1 MPEFKVTEKQANLI
15 LANYGDS
22 LAGTPLEG
30 LPGKAAAI
38 DLADGEARAVA
49 VLLGGLLAPDVEV
62 GAEHRRTLPDLR
74 RRLYALIEAVDGPEA
89 VEAAKTAASPA
100 EPATG
105 SDGGAVGSSEPTVDI
120 EGRRIRGEV
129 RFFAVSSDGWEGGGP
144 RGRGFATRGGAR
156 RAFEAYLRERADA

>member
-22 LAGTPLEG
+22 LTGTPLEG

-62 GAEHRRTLPDLR
+62 GAEHRQTLPDLR
-74 RRLYALIEAVDGPEA
+74 RRLCALIEAVDGPEA
-89 VEAAKTAASPA
+89 VEAARTAAEPPA
-100 EPATG
+100 GPS
-105 SDGGAVGSSEPTVDI
+105 SDGSEPTVDI

-156 RAFEAYLRERADA
+156 RAFEAHLRERADA

>member
-1 MPEFKVTEKQANLI
+1 MPEFKVTAAQAQLI
-15 LANYGDS
+15 LDKYGDS

-30 LPGKAAAI
+30 LPAAAAAI
-38 DLADGEARAVA
+38 DLSDSEARAVL
-49 VLLGGLLAPDVEV
+49 VLLGGLLLGTVDV
-62 GAEHRRTLPDLR
+62 GDHRRTLPDLK
-74 RRLYALIEAVDGPEA
+74 RRLYALMEAVEGPQA